1 MPGFRLKTAE
11 ELRESIT
18 SKTQKEIL
26 KLYNDMYKEIE
37 RQIRSAGNNLTK
49 ERLVM
54 LQRTIKSRI
63 STINNSVRSE
73 IVNAS
78 SSVCE
83 QVVSNKREWLEKY
96 GLKENDIQDAF
107 AYVPNR
113 VIQSIL
119 QGTIY
124 QDDWKLSSAIWGAD
138 KKVQDAIDKIV
149 SIGTAQGKSAY
160 EVAKDIEEYVQ
171 PGARKPSRTIS
182 SWRYDR
188 NGNKIR
194 DTFYFG
200 RVDYNA
206 QRLARTM
213 ISHAYQQAFETVNR
227 NDPFVEYYIWH
238 TSNFHGRVC
247 DICRARDGQKFKKDE
262 LPLDHPNGMCV
273 FEAYSPYSMKQI
285 AQKIGAWYDSP
296 AGTYPEI
303 DLFAQDFGYRSR

>member
-37 RQIRSAGNNLTK
+37 RHIRSAGNNLTK

-63 STINNSVRSE
+63 SIINNIVRSE

-83 QVVSNKREWLEKY
+83 QVVSDKREWLERY

-119 QGTIY
+119 QGAIY

-227 NDPFVEYYIWH
+227 NDPFIEYYIWH

-262 LPLDHPNGMCV
+262 LPLDHPNGMCT

-285 AQKIGAWYDSP
+285 AQRIGAWYESP

-303 DLFAQDFGYRSR
+303 DLFAQDFGYRG

>member
-11 ELRESIT
+11 ELRESVT
-18 SKTQKEIL
+18 NKTQKEIL
-26 KLYNDMYKEIE
+26 KLYNNMYKEIE
-37 RQIRSAGNNLTK
+37 RQIRSAGDNLTK

-63 STINNSVRSE
+63 TAINDSVRSE
-73 IVNAS
+73 IISAS

-83 QVVSNKREWLEKY
+83 QVVSDKREWLEKY
-96 GLKENDIQDAF
+96 GLKESDVQNAF
-107 AYVPNR
+107 SYVPNR

-160 EVAKDIEEYVQ
+160 EIAKDIEEYVQ

-213 ISHAYQQAFETVNR
+213 ISHAYQQAFETVNK

-262 LPLDHPNGMCV
+262 LPLDHPNGMCT

-296 AGTYPEI
+296 SGTFPDI
-303 DLFAQDFGYRSR
+303 DLFAKEFGYRG

>member
-1 MPGFRLKTAE
+1 MPRFRLKTAE

-18 SKTQKEIL
+18 NKTQKEIL
-26 KLYNDMYKEIE
+26 KLYNNMYKELE
-37 RQIRSAGNNLTK
+37 KQIRSAGDNLTK

-54 LQRTIKSRI
+54 LQRTIKSRV
-63 STINNSVRSE
+63 TAINDSVRSE
-73 IVNAS
+73 IISAS

-83 QVVSNKREWLEKY
+83 QVVSDKREWLEKY
-96 GLKENDIQDAF
+96 GIKENDIQDAF

-113 VIQSIL
+113 VVQSIL

-124 QDDWKLSSAIWGAD
+124 QDDWKLSSAIRGAD

-160 EVAKDIEEYVQ
+160 EIAKDIEEYVQ

-213 ISHAYQQAFETVNR
+213 ISHAYQQAFETVNK

-262 LPLDHPNGMCV
+262 LPLDHPNGMCI

-285 AQKIGAWYDSP
+285 AQKIGAWYDNPS
-296 AGTYPEI
+296 GTFPDI
-303 DLFAQDFGYRSR
+303 DLFAKEFGYRG

>member
-1 MPGFRLKTAE
+1 MPGFRLKTTE

-18 SKTQKEIL
+18 TKAQKEIL

-37 RQIRSAGNNLTK
+37 KQIRSAGNSLTK
-49 ERLVM
+49 ERLVI

-83 QVVSNKREWLEKY
+83 QVVSDKREWLERY

-119 QGTIY
+119 QGAIY

-138 KKVQDAIDKIV
+138 KKVQDSIDKIV

-285 AQKIGAWYDSP
+285 AQRIGAWYDSP
-296 AGTYPEI
+296 SGTFPGI
-303 DLFAQDFGYRSR
+303 DLFAKEFGYGG

>member
-18 SKTQKEIL
+18 AKTQKEIL

-37 RQIRSAGNNLTK
+37 KQIRSAGDSLTK

-83 QVVSNKREWLEKY
+83 QVVSDKREWLERY

-113 VIQSIL
+113 VIQSIM

-124 QDDWKLSSAIWGAD
+124 QDNWKLSSAIWGAD
-138 KKVQDAIDKIV
+138 KKVQDAIDKII

-247 DICRARDGQKFKKDE
+247 DICKARDGEIFKKDE
-262 LPLDHPNGMCV
+262 LPLDHPNGMCI

-285 AQKIGAWYDSP
+285 AQRIGAWYDSP
-296 AGTYPEI
+296 YGTFPDI
-303 DLFAQDFGYRSR
+303 DLFAKDFGYRE

>member
-1 MPGFRLKTAE
+1 MPRFRLKTAE

-18 SKTQKEIL
+18 NKTQKEIL
-26 KLYNDMYKEIE
+26 KLYNGMYKEIE
-37 RQIRSAGNNLTK
+37 KQIKGAGDNLTK

-63 STINNSVRSE
+63 TAINNSVRSE
-73 IVNAS
+73 IISAS

-83 QVVSNKREWLEKY
+83 QVVSDKREWLEKY
-96 GLKENDIQDAF
+96 GLKENDIQNAF

-160 EVAKDIEEYVQ
+160 DIAKDIEEYVQ

-227 NDPFVEYYIWH
+227 NDPFIEYYIWH

-262 LPLDHPNGMCV
+262 LPLDHPNGMCT

-296 AGTYPEI
+296 SGTFPDI
-303 DLFAQDFGYRSR
+303 DLFAKEFGYRG

>member
-1 MPGFRLKTAE
+1 MPGFRLKTSE

-26 KLYNDMYKEIE
+26 KLYNDMYKEID
-37 RQIRSAGNNLTK
+37 RQIRSVGNNLTK

-83 QVVSNKREWLEKY
+83 QVVSDKREWLEKY

-124 QDDWKLSSAIWGAD
+124 QDGWKLSSAIWGAD
-138 KKVQDAIDKIV
+138 KKVQDAIDKIIG
-149 SIGTAQGKSAY
+149 IGTAQGKSAY

-262 LPLDHPNGMCV
+262 LPLDHPNGMCT

-296 AGTYPEI
+296 SGTFLDI
-303 DLFAQDFGYRSR
+303 DLFAKEFGYRG

>member
-1 MPGFRLKTAE
+1 MPRFRLKTAE

-18 SKTQKEIL
+18 NKTQKEIL
-26 KLYNDMYKEIE
+26 KLYNGMYKEIE
-37 RQIRSAGNNLTK
+37 KQIKGAGDNLTK

-63 STINNSVRSE
+63 TAINDSVRSE
-73 IVNAS
+73 IVSAS

-83 QVVSNKREWLEKY
+83 QVVTDKREWLGKY
-96 GLKENDIQDAF
+96 GIKENDIQDAF

-160 EVAKDIEEYVQ
+160 EIAKDIEEYVQ

-227 NDPFVEYYIWH
+227 NDPFIEYYIWH

-262 LPLDHPNGMCV
+262 LPLDHPNGMCT

-296 AGTYPEI
+296 SGTFPDI
-303 DLFAQDFGYRSR
+303 DLFAKEFGYRG

>member
-1 MPGFRLKTAE
+1 MPRFRLKTAE

-18 SKTQKEIL
+18 NKTQKEIL
-26 KLYNDMYKEIE
+26 KLYNGMYKEIE
-37 RQIRSAGNNLTK
+37 KQIKGAGDNLTK

-63 STINNSVRSE
+63 TAINDSVRSE
-73 IVNAS
+73 IVSAS

-83 QVVSNKREWLEKY
+83 QVVTDKREWLGKY
-96 GLKENDIQDAF
+96 GIKENDIQDAF

-160 EVAKDIEEYVQ
+160 EIAKDIEEYVQ

-227 NDPFVEYYIWH
+227 NDPFIEYYIWH

-262 LPLDHPNGMCV
+262 LPLDHPNGMCI

-296 AGTYPEI
+296 SGTFPDI
-303 DLFAQDFGYRSR
+303 DLFAKEFGYRG

>member
-54 LQRTIKSRI
+54 LQRIIKSRI

-83 QVVSNKREWLEKY
+83 QVVSDKREWLEKY

-138 KKVQDAIDKIV
+138 KKVQDAIDKII

-285 AQKIGAWYDSP
+285 AQRIGAWYDSP
-296 AGTYPEI
+296 SGTFSDI
-303 DLFAQDFGYRSR
+303 DLFAKEFGHRG

>member
-1 MPGFRLKTAE
+1 MPRFRLKTAE

-18 SKTQKEIL
+18 NKTQKEIL
-26 KLYNDMYKEIE
+26 KLYNGMYKEIE
-37 RQIRSAGNNLTK
+37 KQIRSAGDNLTK

-63 STINNSVRSE
+63 TAINDSVRSE
-73 IVNAS
+73 IISAS

-83 QVVSNKREWLEKY
+83 QVVSDKREWLEKY

-138 KKVQDAIDKIV
+138 KKVQDAIDKII

-160 EVAKDIEEYVQ
+160 DIAKDIEEYVQ

-227 NDPFVEYYIWH
+227 NDPFIEYYIWH

-262 LPLDHPNGMCV
+262 LPLDHPNGMCI

-296 AGTYPEI
+296 SGTFPDI
-303 DLFAQDFGYRSR
+303 DLFAKEFGYRG